1 MSARS
6 QALVPL
12 STEQQA
18 AWRAVAE
25 TEKRRHQGNTLAEYP
40 YAGAFFRCLNGSRRI
55 SLSDLRF
62 FMPSLT
68 AEELHGNRLQWLYAI
83 DVLIETQG
91 EVCLLPLPGDAAERL
106 FPSVRFCVRERS
118 RHKSALVMQKYS
130 RQQARE
136 AEQKARAYQALVAQ
150 AEIELAFH
158 SPETVGSWHARWSDR
173 VAEHDLETLFWQ
185 WGERFPSL
193 KPEWNAGSGRICH
206 SGRLS
211 RKPVWQQRRP
221 VMLSVRWSGGWCRTN
236 SGRWR
241 DAATITTDCP

>member
-1 MSARS
+1 
-6 QALVPL
+6 
-12 STEQQA
+12 
-18 AWRAVAE
+18 
-25 TEKRRHQGNTLAEYP
+25 
-40 YAGAFFRCLNGSRRI
+40 
-55 SLSDLRF
+55 
-62 FMPSLT
+62 PSLT

-106 FPSVRFCVRERS
+106 FPSVRFRVRERS

-193 KPEWNAGSGRICH
+193 AGMER
-206 SGRLS
+206 
-211 RKPVWQQRRP
+211 WQWQDMPFWQVIAEASMAAREAGH
-221 VMLSVRWSGGWCRTN
+221 VVREME
-236 SGRWR
+236 RWMVPNKLR
-241 DAATITTDCP
+241 EVA

>member
-1 MSARS
+1 
-6 QALVPL
+6 
-12 STEQQA
+12 
-18 AWRAVAE
+18 
-25 TEKRRHQGNTLAEYP
+25 
-40 YAGAFFRCLNGSRRI
+40 I

-106 FPSVRFCVRERS
+106 FPSVRFRVRERS

-193 KPEWNAGSGRICH
+193 AGMER
-206 SGRLS
+206 
-211 RKPVWQQRRP
+211 WQWQDMPFWQVIAEAGMAAR
-221 VMLSVRWSGGWCRTN
+221 VVGHAVREME
-236 SGRWR
+236 RWMVPNKLR
-241 DAATITTDCP
+241 EAA